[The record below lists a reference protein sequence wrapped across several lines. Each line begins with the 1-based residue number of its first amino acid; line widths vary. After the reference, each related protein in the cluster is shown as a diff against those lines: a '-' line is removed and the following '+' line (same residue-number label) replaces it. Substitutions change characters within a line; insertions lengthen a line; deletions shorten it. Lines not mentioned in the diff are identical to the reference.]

1 MSCYAPTRAVSR
13 EVKDAFFQE
22 LNNIIFGVQAGEMY
36 IIVGDFNARVGSM
49 ERDDDEWSG
58 VRGPHGFGSVN
69 DAGKELLSFLSLH
82 QATPGGWG

>member
-1 MSCYAPTRAVSR
+1 
-13 EVKDAFFQE
+13 
-22 LNNIIFGVQAGEMY
+22 MY

-49 ERDDDEWSG
+49 ERDEDEWSG